1 MKTNLLENPIK
12 PLAEANLSARER
24 VRKHRESL
32 RAQGLRPI
40 QIWVPDTR
48 LPGFAKKIRRQCIA
62 ANDPEHDRE
71 VFDFMDA
78 VMAETEWT

>member
-1 MKTNLLENPIK
+1 MKYALLEK
-12 PLAEANLSARER
+12 PETLTAAAKLSPRDR

-48 LPGFAKKIRRQCIA
+48 QPGFAEKVHSQCVA
-62 ANDPEHDRE
+62 VNDPEHDRE

-78 VMAETEWT
+78 VMADTEWN